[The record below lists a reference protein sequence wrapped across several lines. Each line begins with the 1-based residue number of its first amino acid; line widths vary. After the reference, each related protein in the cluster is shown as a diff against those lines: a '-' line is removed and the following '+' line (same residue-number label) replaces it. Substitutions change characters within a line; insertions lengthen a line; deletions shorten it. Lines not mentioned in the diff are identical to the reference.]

1 MLESRFLLNPSRN
14 EASNGWDMS
23 ILDLKIHG
31 YRSLKDI
38 HWQPE
43 KLNVLIG
50 PNGSGKSNLLRCLEL
65 ISMTAKGNLGKYIQG
80 LGGMDPIVW
89 DGTAE
94 SIGFSIL
101 TSPVLS
107 RRNIETERLSYELEM
122 TRLGQTSGYM
132 ISKEILENFP
142 QLNLRKS
149 NEPIKLIERNWTNAS
164 IFDKSNKAIVVSE
177 KPFSSDETILSRILW
192 PFLAN
197 FDISAFGSYLALW
210 RVYHDMRV
218 DSDSVIR
225 QSVVTRIENKLDP
238 DGQNL
243 ISVLHTLYSTDRTF
257 KQSINE
263 AMSAAFGSDF
273 EELVFPPAADQ
284 RIQLRLKWRSLKH
297 DQSAADLSDGTL
309 RFLMLLAILASPD
322 PAPLIAID
330 EPETGLHP
338 SMFPIIAEYA
348 VDASERAQV
357 ILSTHSPEFLS
368 AFKGAIPTTSVV
380 RWKEGQT
387 RIDILKGPDLEKWLK
402 DYSLGAL
409 FKSGEL
415 ENMADNLTDSA

>member
-1 MLESRFLLNPSRN
+1 
-14 EASNGWDMS
+14 MS

-38 HWQPE
+38 HWKPG

-65 ISMTAKGNLGKYIQG
+65 ISVTAKGNLGKYIQR
-80 LGGMDPIVW
+80 LGGMDPLVW
-89 DGTAE
+89 DGSAE
-94 SIGFSIL
+94 NIGFYVLNTQTLPDNNSWLNNLIYKLEL
-101 TSPVLS
+101 TRIGNSS
-107 RRNIETERLSYELEM
+107 RYT
-122 TRLGQTSGYM
+122 
-132 ISKEILENFP
+132 ISKEHLARWYKTETSHDLSYFMNRSIG
-142 QLNLRKS
+142 QA
-149 NEPIKLIERNWTNAS
+149 T
-164 IFDKSNKAIVVSE
+164 IFDENVGTIYSE
-177 KPFSSDETILSRILW
+177 SIPEDETILSRAIS
-192 PFLAN
+192 PFSANKVISNFHDHLASWC
-197 FDISAFGSYLALW
+197 I
-210 RVYHDMRV
+210 YHDVRV
-218 DSDSVIR
+218 DSDSAIR
-225 QSVVTRIENKLDP
+225 QSVVTRNEHRLDP

-243 ISVLHTLYSTDRTF
+243 ISVLHTLYTTDRAF

-284 RIQLRLKWRSLKH
+284 RIQLRLRWRSLKRE
-297 DQSAADLSDGTL
+297 QSAADLSDGTL
-309 RFLMLLAILASPD
+309 RFLLLLAILASPD

-368 AFKGAIPTTSVV
+368 AFKDTIPTTSVV
-380 RWKEGQT
+380 RWQDGQT
-387 RIDILKGPDLEKWLK
+387 RIDILDGNELKGWLQE
-402 DYSLGAL
+402 YSLGAM
-409 FKSGEL
+409 FRSGEL
-415 ENMADNLTDSA
+415 ENMAGNPSESA